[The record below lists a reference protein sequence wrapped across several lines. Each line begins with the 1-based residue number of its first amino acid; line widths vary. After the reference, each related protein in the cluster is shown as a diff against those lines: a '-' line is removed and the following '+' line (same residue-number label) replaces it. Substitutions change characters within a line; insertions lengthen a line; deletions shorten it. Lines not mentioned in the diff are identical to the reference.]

1 MASFSDLLEMHRMAR
16 AEGGRYEKP
25 RGLLTELLET
35 EGRHFIGIAGPRG
48 VGKTVLLRQFA
59 HNNENAF
66 YLSADT
72 WRDGDLFELAKQLL
86 TDLGFSHLLIDEIHY
101 CPGYDEML
109 KKIYDFLDI
118 RVIFTSSVSLSIYH
132 SSYDLSRRVLLRR
145 LFPFSFRE
153 YIFFKTGEA
162 LPRISLKDI
171 LDNRGLSV
179 PLRYSGL
186 FRDYLGG
193 GVLPFALDEPDPLP
207 LLENIVVKVV
217 SDDIPRVAKITID
230 EVDLIRK
237 ALEFIGKS
245 EVDGINYSSISR
257 NLGITKY
264 KAAQYAEL
272 LEKAFIVNQ
281 LFPEGT
287 NVLKEPKILMALPY
301 RLLYRKM
308 NDCLGPLREDFFV
321 SMMKAAGFAFSYLK
335 TTRGA
340 KTPDYLLPK
349 GEGSLVI
356 EIGGKGKGRSQ
367 FKGIGAFE
375 KLILSPSTKT
385 DGINRPLESIG
396 FLV

>member
-16 AEGGRYEKP
+16 VEGGRYEKS
-25 RGLLTELLET
+25 RSLLKELLEN
-35 EGRHFIGIAGPRG
+35 EGKHFVGIAGPRG

-59 HNNENAF
+59 HKNENAF

-72 WRDGDLFELAKQLL
+72 CRDGDLFELAKQLN
-86 TDLGFSHLLIDEIHY
+86 TDLGFSLLLIDEIHY

-132 SSYDLSRRVLLRR
+132 SSYDLSRRVVIRQ

-153 YIFFKTGEA
+153 YILFKTGEA
-162 LPRISLKDI
+162 PHRISLEDI
-171 LDNRGLSV
+171 LLNRGLSV

-207 LLENIVVKVV
+207 LLENIVGKVV

-237 ALEFIGKS
+237 TLEFIGKS

-264 KAAQYAEL
+264 KAAQYTTL
-272 LEKAFIVNQ
+272 LEKAFIINQ
-281 LFPEGT
+281 VFPEGT

-308 NDCLGPLREDFFV
+308 EDCLGPLREDFFV
-321 SMMKAAGFAFSYLK
+321 SMMKAAGLAFSYLK

-340 KTPDYLLPK
+340 KTPDYLLSK
-349 GEGSLVI
+349 EEGNIVI
-356 EIGGKGKGRSQ
+356 EVGGKGKGRNQ
-367 FKGIGAFE
+367 FKGINAFE

-385 DGINRPLESIG
+385 DGINRPLESVG